1 MNQKFFLNKENI
13 FLWSIVNNYR
23 DLIYHNS
30 KMKKKSTWD
39 KNTKN
44 RLAESSR
51 ILSFF
56 LFIYVILT

>member
-30 KMKKKSTWD
+30 KMKKKATWD